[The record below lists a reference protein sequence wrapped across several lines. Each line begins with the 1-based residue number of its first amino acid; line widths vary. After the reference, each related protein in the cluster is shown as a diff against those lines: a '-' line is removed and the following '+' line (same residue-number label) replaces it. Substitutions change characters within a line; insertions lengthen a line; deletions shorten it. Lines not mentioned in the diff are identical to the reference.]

1 MKKIAVLT
9 SGGDAPGMNAAIRS
23 VVRVGFVNGL
33 TVIGVLEGYRGLIE
47 KNFKEFSPRDVS
59 GILEEG
65 GTVLLSSRIEEF
77 KEEIYQEKAIQNMRE
92 AGIEALIVIGG
103 NGSQSGALSLYKKG
117 FPVVGIASTID
128 NDLYGTDYT
137 IGFDTAVNT
146 AIEAIDKIRD
156 VATSHNRTFIVEV
169 MGRDRGFIA
178 IEAAVA
184 SGADMA
190 LIPEIKFDIEKIIE
204 NIKVGLQKKKKHHMI
219 VTAEG
224 AIKGSKLRDIIKE
237 RLPDLDVRVS
247 VLGYIQR
254 GGSPTRFDR
263 ILATLF
269 GAEAINM
276 VLNNEFGYVV
286 GIKDNH
292 LTHITI
298 EDAVTKTKEVNYNL
312 YKIIEEVSV

>member
-1 MKKIAVLT
+1 MKRIGVLT

-23 VVRVGFVNGL
+23 VVRAGFINGL
-33 TVIGVLEGYRGLIE
+33 AVFGVLEGYRGLVE
-47 KNFKEFSPRDVS
+47 KNFIEFSPRDVS

-65 GTVLLSSRIEEF
+65 GTILLSSRIEEF
-77 KEEIYQEKAIQNMRE
+77 KEETYQEKAIQNMRDL
-92 AGIEALIVIGG
+92 GIDALIVIGG
-103 NGSQSGALSLYKKG
+103 NGSQSGALSLYKKD
-117 FPVVGIASTID
+117 FPIVGIASTID

-146 AIEAIDKIRD
+146 AVEAIDKIRD

-169 MGRDRGFIA
+169 MGRNRGFIA
-178 IEAAVA
+178 VEAALA

-224 AIKGSKLRDIIKE
+224 AIKGDKLKDIIKE
-237 RLPDLDVRVS
+237 KLPDLDVGVS

-269 GAEAINM
+269 GVEAVNM
-276 VLNNEFGYVV
+276 ALNNKFGYVV

-292 LTHITI
+292 LIHIPL
-298 EDAVTKTKEVNYNL
+298 EDAVTKTKEINYNL